1 MGLEELWKR
10 TLAEMELRIPRA
22 AFVMWLKSSR
32 LTGKSD
38 DGTCEIG
45 LPHTFAVE
53 WVSDKYEKHLLGIL
67 RTMDASIRKLEFL
80 VDSHMPEQKI
90 ESVPHV
96 KVTNAEMETYEQK
109 ISLDFKVD
117 PETGLNPKYNL
128 NSFVVGPS
136 NELAWSAASAII
148 KSVGRKYNPFFI
160 YGGVGLGKT
169 HLIQSIGNEI
179 KTLYKGKIK
188 PYYVTS
194 EKYTSDVVWAMRNK
208 RMDDIKRKYREV
220 DVLIIDDIQ
229 FIGGK
234 EKTEEEFFHT
244 FNTLYE
250 HNKQI
255 IISSDRPPQSIPTLE
270 ERLRSRF
277 EGGLIADV
285 GFPEYEM
292 RVAIVKSKL
301 QEMNRELHNDIVD
314 IVAKRVKKNIRELE
328 GILTKILFYQE
339 SRNMQMTSKAVED
352 LIEKTAEHYARK
364 ITDDQILKSVAEFFH
379 ISVDDLITRGRK
391 KEVVEPRQIAMYLLR
406 DILDMSYPYIGE
418 KLGRD
423 HTTAIH
429 AVEKIGQEINKNAS
443 LGQKIN
449 MIRDVIYRN

>member
-1 MGLEELWKR
+1 
-10 TLAEMELRIPRA
+10 
-22 AFVMWLKSSR
+22 
-32 LTGKSD
+32 
-38 DGTCEIG
+38 
-45 LPHTFAVE
+45 
-53 WVSDKYEKHLLGIL
+53 
-67 RTMDASIRKLEFL
+67 
-80 VDSHMPEQKI
+80 
-90 ESVPHV
+90 
-96 KVTNAEMETYEQK
+96 
-109 ISLDFKVD
+109 
-117 PETGLNPKYNL
+117 
-128 NSFVVGPS
+128 
-136 NELAWSAASAII
+136 
-148 KSVGRKYNPFFI
+148 
-160 YGGVGLGKT
+160 
-169 HLIQSIGNEI
+169 
-179 KTLYKGKIK
+179 
-188 PYYVTS
+188 
-194 EKYTSDVVWAMRNK
+194 
-208 RMDDIKRKYREV
+208 
-220 DVLIIDDIQ
+220 
-229 FIGGK
+229 
-234 EKTEEEFFHT
+234 
-244 FNTLYE
+244 
-250 HNKQI
+250 
-255 IISSDRPPQSIPTLE
+255 
-270 ERLRSRF
+270 
-277 EGGLIADV
+277 V